1 MIASREQSKKTVRTW
16 KMRKELMMTF
26 AAICVTASVAA
37 AQVASGGTSPPPS
50 FSQLGMIVYPAQGQA
65 PEQQALDEAA
75 CWDWAEAQ
83 TGIHLVQGTVDTEA
97 AARQAGDQA
106 ADATRGAAVGGAA
119 RGALVGTAIGAI
131 AGDTG
136 KGAAIGA
143 VAGAAR
149 GRRGRRQ
156 AVQSAEQQGAQQAAA
171 ANQAAVDQFKKAGS
185 MCLQGRGY
193 TAG

>member
-1 MIASREQSKKTVRTW
+1 MLREFSVA
-16 KMRKELMMTF
+16 L
-26 AAICVTASVAA
+26 AAIGLTAAMAA

-50 FSQLGMIVYPAQGQA
+50 FSQLGMIVYPAQGQP

-83 TGIHLVQGTVDTEA
+83 TGIRLVQGSVDTNA
-97 AARQAGDQA
+97 AAQQAGQQA

-119 RGALVGTAIGAI
+119 RGALVGTAVGAI

-143 VAGAAR
+143 VAGAVG
-149 GRRGRRQ
+149 GRRARRR
-156 AVQSAEQQGAQQAAA
+156 AVASAEQQGAEQAAA
-171 ANQAAVDQFKKAGS
+171 ANQAAVDQFKQAGS
-185 MCLQGRGY
+185 ICLQGRGY